1 MPKKVDHEARR
12 QEISEALWRLAS
24 TRGLDGAS
32 LRDVAAEAGISLG
45 RLQHYF
51 RSKDEMLLF
60 ALQRINRLAGERIR
74 ARIEALPEEPT
85 PREVLRACLSGMLP
99 LDEKSRV
106 GVLVGAAYFA
116 RAVYDEPL
124 RAEAKD
130 GIPQLRALFAHQLRR
145 AAERGELPLE
155 RATEDEAMLLISLVD
170 GLSTYVLLDVHGPR
184 TALRLL
190 DLHLAH
196 LFGTEG
202 GEDAPASSGARAG
215 AGARSG
221 ARSGA
226 EVESGAEAGS
236 GAGSGAGS
244 DAAATSDERPA
255 PPSRPGEDAAKAAGR
270 A

>member
-24 TRGLDGAS
+24 TRGLDGTS

-60 ALQRINRLAGERIR
+60 ALQQINRFAGERIR

-130 GIPQLRALFAHQLRR
+130 GIPQLRAFFAHQLRR
-145 AAERGELPLE
+145 AAERGELPPE

-202 GEDAPASSGARAG
+202 GAGGEDAPASSGA
-215 AGARSG
+215 
-221 ARSGA
+221 
-226 EVESGAEAGS
+226 GS
-236 GAGSGAGS
+236 GAGA
-244 DAAATSDERPA
+244 DAAATFDERPA

>member
-60 ALQRINRLAGERIR
+60 ALQHINRLAGERIR

-85 PREVLRACLSGMLP
+85 PREVLRACLSGLLP

-124 RAEAKD
+124 RAEAKN
-130 GIPQLRALFAHQLRR
+130 GIPQLRALFADQLRR
-145 AAERGELPLE
+145 AAERGELPPE
-155 RATEDEAMLLISLVD
+155 RATEDEAMLLISMVD
-170 GLSTYVLLDVHGPR
+170 GLSTYVLLDVHGPG

-190 DLHLAH
+190 DLHLAQ

-202 GEDAPASSGARAG
+202 AGGGDADAPASY
-215 AGARSG
+215 
-221 ARSGA
+221 
-226 EVESGAEAGS
+226 GS
-236 GAGSGAGS
+236 GAGA
-244 DAAATSDERPA
+244 DAALPSEEGAA
-255 PPSRPGEDAAKAAGR
+255 PPSRPGEESAKAAGR

>member
-60 ALQRINRLAGERIR
+60 ALQHINRLAGERIR

-85 PREVLRACLSGMLP
+85 PREVLRACLSGLLP

-124 RAEAKD
+124 RAEAKN
-130 GIPQLRALFAHQLRR
+130 GIPQLRALFADQLRR
-145 AAERGELPLE
+145 AAERGELPPE

-170 GLSTYVLLDVHGPR
+170 GLSTYVLLDVHAPR

-190 DLHLAH
+190 DLHLSQ

-202 GEDAPASSGARAG
+202 AEAADGAGDAPASYGD
-215 AGARSG
+215 
-221 ARSGA
+221 
-226 EVESGAEAGS
+226 GS
-236 GAGSGAGS
+236 GAGA
-244 DAAATSDERPA
+244 DAALTSEKGAA
-255 PPSRPGEDAAKAAGR
+255 PPSRPGEESAKAAGR

>member
-60 ALQRINRLAGERIR
+60 ALQHINRLAGERIR

-85 PREVLRACLSGMLP
+85 PREVLRACLSGLLP

-124 RAEAKD
+124 RSEAKN
-130 GIPQLRALFAHQLRR
+130 GIPQLRALFADQLRR
-145 AAERGELPLE
+145 AAERGELPPE
-155 RATEDEAMLLISLVD
+155 RATEDEAMLLISMVD

-190 DLHLAH
+190 DLHLAQ
-196 LFGTEG
+196 LFGTEEAG
-202 GEDAPASSGARAG
+202 GGDAGGPASYGAG
-215 AGARSG
+215 AGA
-221 ARSGA
+221 
-226 EVESGAEAGS
+226 
-236 GAGSGAGS
+236 
-244 DAAATSDERPA
+244 DAAPA
-255 PPSRPGEDAAKAAGR
+255 SGEGAAAPSRPGEGSAKAAGR

>member
-24 TRGLDGAS
+24 TRGLDGAN

-60 ALQRINRLAGERIR
+60 ALQHINRLAGERVR

-85 PREVLRACLSGMLP
+85 PREVLRACLSGLLP

-124 RAEAKD
+124 RAEAKN
-130 GIPQLRALFAHQLRR
+130 GIPQLRALFADQLRR
-145 AAERGELPLE
+145 AAERGELPPE

-196 LFGTEG
+196 LFGTDG
-202 GEDAPASSGARAG
+202 DADGAADAPESSGAG
-215 AGARSG
+215 AGA
-221 ARSGA
+221 AL
-226 EVESGAEAGS
+226 
-236 GAGSGAGS
+236 
-244 DAAATSDERPA
+244 TSDEGPA
-255 PPSRPGEDAAKAAGR
+255 PPSRPGEESAKAAGR

>member
-24 TRGLDGAS
+24 TRGPDATS

-60 ALQRINRLAGERIR
+60 ALRHINRLAAERIR

-124 RAEAKD
+124 RAEAKN
-130 GIPQLRALFAHQLRR
+130 GIPQLRALFADQLRR
-145 AAERGELPLE
+145 AAERGELPPE
-155 RATEDEAMLLISLVD
+155 RATEDEAMLLISMVD

-196 LFGTEG
+196 LFGTDG
-202 GEDAPASSGARAG
+202 AADGAADAPVSYGA
-215 AGARSG
+215 
-221 ARSGA
+221 
-226 EVESGAEAGS
+226 
-236 GAGSGAGS
+236 GAGSGA
-244 DAAATSDERPA
+244 AAPLTSEERSAPA
-255 PPSRPGEDAAKAAGR
+255 SRPEGDAAKAADR

>member
-60 ALQRINRLAGERIR
+60 ALQHINRLAGERIR

-85 PREVLRACLSGMLP
+85 PREVLRACLSGLLP

-124 RAEAKD
+124 RAEAKN
-130 GIPQLRALFAHQLRR
+130 GIPQLRALFADQLRR
-145 AAERGELPLE
+145 AAERGELPPE

-190 DLHLAH
+190 DLHLAQ
-196 LFGTEG
+196 L
-202 GEDAPASSGARAG
+202 
-215 AGARSG
+215 
-221 ARSGA
+221 
-226 EVESGAEAGS
+226 
-236 GAGSGAGS
+236 
-244 DAAATSDERPA
+244 
-255 PPSRPGEDAAKAAGR
+255 
-270 A
+270 